1 MLLLG
6 TWDPRDPL
14 INRQKKTW
22 EQLPNKNGHDHHD
35 VVLLMCDGVIDHFF
49 YIFYWW
55 FGIWLDDFS
64 HYIGNVIIPTDEVHH
79 FSEG

>member
-35 VVLLMCDGVIDHFF
+35 VVLLMCDGVMDHFF
-49 YIFYWW
+49 LHILLVVWNMA
-55 FGIWLDDFS
+55 G
-64 HYIGNVIIPTDEVHH
+64 
-79 FSEG
+79 